1 MKYAKYTLSSLLL
14 LVLIA
19 ALYRVIPDRPWGFAP
34 QFAMTLFCGT
44 VIKDRKIAL
53 LLPLLSMFI
62 SDVLYQLLYIQGL
75 TSIEGFY
82 EGMIWNYIIFGSLT
96 VIGFFINS
104 NSVKSIFKGAV
115 LSPTI
120 YFIVSNFVT
129 WISGG
134 GLQRSKTLTGLMQAY
149 VDGIPFYGNS
159 LVATLVFGLILF
171 GTNHLVIKKVLPQQ
185 AS

>member
-1 MKYAKYTLSSLLL
+1 MKYSKYTLSSLLL

-34 QFAMTLFCGT
+34 QFAMTLFCGS

-53 LLPLLSMFI
+53 LLPVISMFI
-62 SDVLYQLLYIQGL
+62 SDILYQFLYMQGI
-75 TSIEGFY
+75 TSIQGFY
-82 EGMIWNYIIFGSLT
+82 EGMIWNYLIFGGLT

-104 NSVKSIFKGAV
+104 TNVKSIFKGAV
-115 LSPTI
+115 LSPTV

-134 GLQRSKTLTGLMQAY
+134 GLQRSKTFTGLMQAY

-159 LVATLVFGLILF
+159 IVATLVFGLILF
-171 GTNHLVIKKVLPQQ
+171 GTNHLVIKKVAPQQ
-185 AS
+185 A

>member
-1 MKYAKYTLSSLLL
+1 MKYSKYTLSSLLL

-34 QFAMTLFCGT
+34 QFAMTLFCGS

-53 LLPLLSMFI
+53 LLPLISMFI
-62 SDVLYQLLYIQGL
+62 SDLLYQFLYMQGI
-75 TSIEGFY
+75 TSIQGFY
-82 EGMIWNYIIFGSLT
+82 EGMIWNYLIFGSLT

-104 NSVKSIFKGAV
+104 TNVKSIFKGAV
-115 LSPTI
+115 LSPTV

-129 WISGG
+129 WMSGG
-134 GLQRSKTLTGLMQAY
+134 GLQRSKTFTGLMQAY

-159 LVATLVFGLILF
+159 IVATLVFGLILF
-171 GTNHLVIKKVLPQQ
+171 GTNHLVIKKVAPQR
-185 AS
+185 A